1 MLEGLVNS
9 PLTTWT
15 RATLANLL
23 GSVLEGHD
31 APVLALREPKDASSH
46 DLTCVLRE
54 NFLTAALESEAGV
67 LVVGQ
72 DAKIPIARAVI
83 RVADIETAWVLLLRA
98 FAPNL
103 ERDPGIHPSAVVHET
118 AQIEVG
124 VSIGANV
131 VIARDAKIGA
141 GSIIGAGSYVG
152 ERSVLGKD
160 CLIHPNATILHD
172 VQMGARVLVQPGA
185 VVGSDGFG
193 FHRTEDKHHIRQE
206 QIGGVF
212 IEDDV
217 EIGVNSVIDRGTLKT
232 ISIGART
239 KIGPACVIAHNS
251 TVGSDTLLIGA
262 VQLAG
267 SVTVGDRVVL
277 WGQVGS
283 VGHIT
288 IGSDTMVTAQSG
300 ISKDI
305 PAGGGVYRGAP
316 AIPIREHMRFEANQR
331 EIGNLKEKLKAL
343 ESKITE
349 LESK

>member
-1 MLEGLVNS
+1 MLEGLVNR
-9 PLTTWT
+9 PLTSWT
-15 RATLANLL
+15 RATLAELL
-23 GSVLEGHD
+23 GGVLEGAD
-31 APVLALREPKDASSH
+31 APVTALKEPKDATQH

-54 NFLTAALESEAGV
+54 NFLAAAFESEAGV
-67 LVVGQ
+67 LVVTS
-72 DAKIPIARAVI
+72 DTKIPNTRAII
-83 RVADIETAWVLLLRA
+83 RVTDIETAWVLLLRA

-103 ERDPGIHPSAVVHET
+103 ERPVGIHPSAVVHET
-118 AQIEVG
+118 AQLEVG
-124 VSIGANV
+124 VSVGANV

-141 GSIIGAGSYVG
+141 GSIIGAGSYIG
-152 ERSVLGKD
+152 ERSILGAD
-160 CLIHPNATILHD
+160 CLIHPNVTILHD
-172 VQMGARVLVQPGA
+172 VRMGARVLVQPGA

-193 FHRTEDKHHIRQE
+193 FHRTQDKHHIRQE

-251 TVGSDTLLIGA
+251 TVGSDSLLIGA

-305 PAGGGVYRGAP
+305 PAGGGTYRGAP
-316 AIPIREHMRFEANQR
+316 AIPIREHLRFEANQR
-331 EIGNLKEKLKAL
+331 DIGSIKDKLKAL
-343 ESKITE
+343 EAKILE

>member
-1 MLEGLVNS
+1 MLEGLVNR

-15 RATLANLL
+15 RATLATLL
-23 GSVLEGHD
+23 GATLEGED
-31 APVLALREPKDASSH
+31 ANVTSLKEPKDATLH

-54 NFLTAALESEAGV
+54 NFLPAALESDAGV
-67 LVVGQ
+67 LVVSQ
-72 DAKIPIARAVI
+72 EAKIPNPRAVI
-83 RVADIETAWVLLLRA
+83 RVADIESAWVLLLRA
-98 FAPNL
+98 FAPSL
-103 ERDPGIHPSAVVHET
+103 EREPGIHASAVVHET
-118 AQIEVG
+118 AQIEAG
-124 VSIGANV
+124 VSLGANV
-131 VIARDAKIGA
+131 VIARDAKIGT
-141 GSIIGAGSYVG
+141 GSVIGAGSYIG
-152 ERSVLGKD
+152 ERTSLGAA
-160 CLIHPNATILHD
+160 CLIHPNVTILHD
-172 VQMGARVLVQPGA
+172 VQMGARVLVQSGA
-185 VVGSDGFG
+185 VIGSDGFG
-193 FHRTEDKHHIRQE
+193 FQRTQDKHHIRQE
-206 QIGGVF
+206 QIGGVL

-217 EIGVNSVIDRGTLKT
+217 EIGVNSVIDRGTITT
-232 ISIGART
+232 IRIGARS

-251 TVGSDTLLIGA
+251 SVGCDSLLIGA

-316 AIPIREHMRFEANQR
+316 AIPIREHLRFEANQR
-331 EIGNLKEKLKAL
+331 DIGSIKEKLKAL
-343 ESKITE
+343 EAKILE